1 MLVQRDFAIPK
12 GTERQMLLEVYF
24 DPQFYD
30 IELLIES
37 REASEVRAHLYSG
50 RPNSDITM
58 YKGAKRV
65 FVEAEPGD
73 YTFKIVAKLPGAAQ
87 DT

>member
-1 MLVQRDFAIPK
+1 
-12 GTERQMLLEVYF
+12 MLLEVYF

-73 YTFKIVAKLPGAAQ
+73 YTFKIVAKLPGAAK